1 MKIGIIGAMAEE
13 ILYFQEHFDVK
24 EELPLH
30 GLTFYAGSCAN
41 HEVVFV
47 KSGIGKVCAAAAAVL
62 LIEHFKCTAL
72 INSGVAGGIYQGFR
86 AADLVLGET
95 LAYHDADVTAFGYQY
110 GRLPGHDLYFNADK
124 TLLQK
129 AKQLRPHAYAGLI
142 VSADMFVADSARIG
156 FIKEHF
162 PKAISVEMEGAAV
175 AQVGTDFK
183 VPFLVIRGISDGA
196 NEDGAKSIEE
206 NLMKASNACSSL
218 VYDLICAL

>member
-1 MKIGIIGAMAEE
+1 MKVGIIGAMAEE

-24 EELPLH
+24 EEIALH
-30 GLTFYAGSCAN
+30 GLTFYAGKCGN
-41 HEVVFV
+41 TEVVFV

-62 LIEHFKCTAL
+62 LIEHFKCECL
-72 INSGVAGGIYQGFR
+72 INSGVAGGIYTGFK

-110 GRLPGHDLYFNADK
+110 GQLPGHDLYFKADPK
-124 TLLQK
+124 LLQK
-129 AKQLRPHAYAGLI
+129 AKELRPKAYQGLI
-142 VSADMFVADSARIG
+142 VSADMFVADSSRIA

-162 PKAISVEMEGAAV
+162 PDAMSVEMEGAAV
-175 AQVGTDFK
+175 AQVGADFK

-196 NEDGAKSIEE
+196 NEEGAKSIEE
-206 NLMKASNACSSL
+206 NLMAASEACSSL